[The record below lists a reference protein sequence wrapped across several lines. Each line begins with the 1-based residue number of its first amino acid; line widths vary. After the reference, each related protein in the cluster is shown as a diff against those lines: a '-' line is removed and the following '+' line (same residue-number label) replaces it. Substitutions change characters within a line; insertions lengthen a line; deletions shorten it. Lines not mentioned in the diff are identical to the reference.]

1 MRHTSC
7 TRQSSTDALCPEYA
21 CRYPG
26 EAGYVDADS
35 ITFPWVVNKKDLP
48 PEEVK
53 ILEARVEDTCGV
65 QS

>member
-1 MRHTSC
+1 M
-7 TRQSSTDALCPEYA
+7 DAE
-21 CRYPG
+21 
-26 EAGYVDADS
+26 S

-53 ILEARVEDTCGV
+53 DLEGFIKDKFGK